1 VRARRPDLLSVD
13 YPLVAITTLL
23 NERSSIGAGAEGAT
37 DVAGLIELA
46 HSTRDEQKSLLD
58 HDGIRERIADL
69 YVRTR
74 AIDLTSKRTLTAM
87 AQGESPG
94 SATAMGKLVG
104 AKMQQELTALGM
116 ELQGPAGA
124 LLDPEEADCAWQ
136 EGYLFAPGVRVAGG
150 TDEILR
156 NVIAERVLGLPPEP
170 RLDKKVP
177 FREILMQ
184 GTN

>member
-1 VRARRPDLLSVD
+1 MR
-13 YPLVAITTLL
+13 
-23 NERSSIGAGAEGAT
+23 AGAHAPT

>member
-1 VRARRPDLLSVD
+1 
-13 YPLVAITTLL
+13 
-23 NERSSIGAGAEGAT
+23 
-37 DVAGLIELA
+37 
-46 HSTRDEQKSLLD
+46 
-58 HDGIRERIADL
+58 
-69 YVRTR
+69 
-74 AIDLTSKRTLTAM
+74 M